1 MFMQKSNITAA
12 RSGNVRDAL
21 VALRDTLA
29 TMLDTT
35 EAQIHAQ
42 LAAQYR
48 ATLADIAALDAAQPP
63 VEVSALDE
71 ITARR
76 KGRDGASPDRLR
88 AAGHRKS
95 GDG

>member
-1 MFMQKSNITAA
+1 MNNLTAA
-12 RSGNVRDAL
+12 RSGNAREAL

-29 TMLDTT
+29 LMLDTT

-48 ATLADIAALDAAQPP
+48 ATIADIAAIDAAQPP
-63 VEVSALDE
+63 VEVSPLDE

-76 KGRDGASPDRLR
+76 SGRNGASPDRVR
-88 AAGHRKS
+88 APGRRKS
-95 GDG
+95 GNG